1 MSREHDPAPS
11 AARVPEHEPA
21 RAGVRATVRPRVAVA
36 DTGSGNLRSVEKAL
50 VKAGADVL
58 VTADPEAIFRADK
71 LVVPGQGAFGG
82 CIAGLARGGGAL
94 RQAILATIA
103 AGKPY
108 LGICLGLQ
116 ILFERSEEE
125 PGCPGL
131 GLLPGEVRRFAPVP
145 GLKIPHMGWN
155 DTHAPGGDGRD
166 AGPGAGMGAGVP
178 EGTYFYFVHSYY
190 AVPSRPEDVALT
202 ATHGTTFCAAVA
214 RDNVFACQFHPEKS
228 QGAGHALLSAFVGV
242 SSGV

>member
-1 MSREHDPAPS
+1 
-11 AARVPEHEPA
+11 
-21 RAGVRATVRPRVAVA
+21 VAVA

-50 VKAGADVL
+50 ARAGADVL

-82 CIAGLARGGGAL
+82 CIAGLRRDGGAL
-94 RQAILATIA
+94 GQAILASIA

-125 PGCPGL
+125 PGCAGL
-131 GLLPGEVRRFAPVP
+131 GVLSGEVRRFASFP

-155 DTHAPGGDGRD
+155 DTHAPG
-166 AGPGAGMGAGVP
+166 PGAAATSNPTTTTRHRLGGSIP
-178 EGTYFYFVHSYY
+178 DGTYFYFVHSYF
-190 AVPSRPEDVALT
+190 AAPSRAEDVALT
-202 ATHGTTFCAAVA
+202 ATHGASFCAAVA

-228 QGAGHALLSAFVGV
+228 QGAGLALLSTFVVGLR
-242 SSGV
+242 GA